1 MMTTRTLSAALL
13 TVAAQCGL
21 FATPLGAQIFSV
33 PESANDRRPVTVAFS
48 AGLLETQD
56 RYDGQSDTFWAL
68 GQAFSYRA
76 AVDVGI
82 RSGAIGVAASL
93 ASVPIRRVGGSAP
106 ANSDG
111 DIQLRQFLATFRTP
125 VREGFHQVLE
135 IQAGLAQWASYSGT
149 DVLSDE
155 EAKARNAFALL
166 VGYGFG
172 YTMGDRA
179 SISLVQDLGTL
190 IGSSEG
196 LPSGASR
203 VVRQYTTRLG
213 VRLRLAGQR

>member
-1 MMTTRTLSAALL
+1 MTTRILRVVLV
-13 TVAAQCGL
+13 VAASCGL
-21 FATPLGAQIFSV
+21 SATPLGAQIFSV
-33 PESANDRRPVTVAFS
+33 PESANDRRPVTVALS

-56 RYDGQSDTFWAL
+56 RFDGQSDTFWQL

-76 AVDVGI
+76 AVDMGI
-82 RSGAIGVAASL
+82 RSGAIGVAASI
-93 ASVPIRRVGGSAP
+93 ASVPIRRVGGTAP

-125 VREGFHQVLE
+125 VRDGFHQVLE
-135 IQAGLAQWASYSGT
+135 IQAGLAQWAGYSGT

-172 YTMGDRA
+172 YTIGGRA

-196 LPSGASR
+196 LPSGTSR

-213 VRLRLAGQR
+213 VRLRLAGER